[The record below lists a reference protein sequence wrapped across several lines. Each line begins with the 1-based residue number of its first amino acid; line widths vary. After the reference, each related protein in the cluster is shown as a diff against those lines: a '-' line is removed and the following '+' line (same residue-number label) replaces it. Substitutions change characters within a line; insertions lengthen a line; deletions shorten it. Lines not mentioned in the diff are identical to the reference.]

1 MEATN
6 KLIAEF
12 MGFQKTTIGWY
23 DYEESLPNTNDNT
36 FDSLKFHN
44 SWDWLMP
51 VIKKVKDTHNLFEG
65 LEVEWFVQTIE
76 DAVWND
82 KVRLAYDAVVNIIEP

>member
-1 MEATN
+1 MKATN
-6 KLIAEF
+6 KMIAEF
-12 MGFQKTTIGWY
+12 MQIK
-23 DYEESLPNTNDNT
+23 NTGL
-36 FDSLKFHN
+36 SIYAPSEYKYHK

-65 LEVEWFVQTIE
+65 LEFEWFVQTIE

-82 KVRLAYDAVVNIIEP
+82 KIELAYDAIVELIK

>member
-6 KLIAEF
+6 KMIAEF
-12 MGFQKTTIGWY
+12 MQIK
-23 DYEESLPNTNDNT
+23 NTGL
-36 FDSLKFHN
+36 SIYAPSEYKYHQ
-44 SWDWLMP
+44 SWHWLMP

-65 LEVEWFVQTIE
+65 LDFEWFVQTIE

-82 KVRLAYDAVVNIIEP
+82 KIELAYDAIVELIK